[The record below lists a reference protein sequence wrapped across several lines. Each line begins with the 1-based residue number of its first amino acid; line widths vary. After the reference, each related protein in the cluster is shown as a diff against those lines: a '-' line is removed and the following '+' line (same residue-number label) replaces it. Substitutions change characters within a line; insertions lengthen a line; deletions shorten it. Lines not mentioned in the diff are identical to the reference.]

1 MEDPMSNET
10 LFRIGFWAL
19 LGGVLA
25 MRAYFS
31 IRVRR
36 SGGRITPDRAAVRRE
51 GVSMFLVRVIGFF
64 ILLAVL
70 VLYGFNA
77 PWMRPFAIPFPE
89 WLRAA
94 GFLLALASLIFW
106 IWAQIILDKEWSPQL
121 QLQTGHRLITA
132 GPYARIRHPIYAAM
146 AGWAAGFALLTANGI
161 FAAFAVL
168 MPAVFFLRVPREEKM
183 MLDQFGG
190 EYADYMK
197 RTGSVFPKFQRTPVR
212 VGESSG
218 GLSTKDTKG
227 HGEDQ

>member
-1 MEDPMSNET
+1 
-10 LFRIGFWAL
+10 
-19 LGGVLA
+19 
-25 MRAYFS
+25 MRTYFS

-51 GVSMFLVRVIGFF
+51 GVSMFLARVIGFF

-77 PWMRPFAIPFPE
+77 PWMQPFAIPFPE

-121 QLQTGHRLITA
+121 QLQTGHRLVTA
-132 GPYARIRHPIYAAM
+132 GPYARIRHPIYTAM
-146 AGWAAGFALLTANGI
+146 SGWAAGFALLTANGI

-168 MPAVFFLRVPREEKM
+168 MPAVFLLRVPREEKM

-197 RTGSVFPKFQRTPVR
+197 RTGRVFPKF
-212 VGESSG
+212 
-218 GLSTKDTKG
+218 
-227 HGEDQ
+227 